1 MQKNLLGK
9 TIFIIAVLLVFL
21 FGIFGI
27 PDNLSGDGLKQA
39 LLGRIHLGLDLKG
52 GTHLI
57 LQVQVNEAVNG
68 ETDLVV
74 ERLKDGLRK
83 ANINY
88 GEIFKPD
95 PAGHPERIEIKG
107 VPPEGN
113 TPLHT
118 LAAETFPEFD
128 LTSGAENT
136 FALSLKPPAVAKI
149 QNDAVSQSIE
159 TIRNRIDKLGVSE
172 PVIQEHGLGQHQI
185 LVQLPGV
192 DDPARVK
199 EIMQSTAMLEIRQAM
214 DGQGYPSEAEAL
226 RAHGGMLPPG
236 TIMLRGRSIG
246 SRSEMATE
254 QVYVVSRTAVVAGR
268 DIRDASPGRKDTGAA
283 CCCR

>member
-1 MQKNLLGK
+1 MRKNLLGK

-95 PAGHPERIEIKG
+95 PAGQPERIEIKG

-113 TPLHT
+113 TPLRT

-128 LTSGAENT
+128 LTSGAENRT
-136 FALSLKPPAVAKI
+136 TRCRSPSKPFAIVLT
-149 QNDAVSQSIE
+149 N
-159 TIRNRIDKLGVSE
+159 
-172 PVIQEHGLGQHQI
+172 
-185 LVQLPGV
+185 
-192 DDPARVK
+192 
-199 EIMQSTAMLEIRQAM
+199 
-214 DGQGYPSEAEAL
+214 
-226 RAHGGMLPPG
+226 
-236 TIMLRGRSIG
+236 
-246 SRSEMATE
+246 
-254 QVYVVSRTAVVAGR
+254 
-268 DIRDASPGRKDTGAA
+268 
-283 CCCR
+283 